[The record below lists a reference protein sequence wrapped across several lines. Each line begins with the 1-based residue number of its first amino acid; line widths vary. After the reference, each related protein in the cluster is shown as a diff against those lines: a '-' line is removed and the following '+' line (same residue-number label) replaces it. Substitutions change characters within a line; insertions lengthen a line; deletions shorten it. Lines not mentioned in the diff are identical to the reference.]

1 MLNGCARKM
10 ITKKLTEE
18 EMIKLGEK
26 IEEYELEE
34 LAHEALEALEEL
46 EV

>member
-1 MLNGCARKM
+1 MRTL
-10 ITKKLTEE
+10 TLTEE

-34 LAHEALEALEEL
+34 LAYEALKALEEL